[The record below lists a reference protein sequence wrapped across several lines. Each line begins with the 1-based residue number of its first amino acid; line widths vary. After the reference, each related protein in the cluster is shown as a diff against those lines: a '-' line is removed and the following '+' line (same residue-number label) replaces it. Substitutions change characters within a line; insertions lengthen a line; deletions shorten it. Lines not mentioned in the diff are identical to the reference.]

1 VPVLVRIPGSSVT
14 LLPRGDQMVG
24 RVQIFV
30 TVRDEEGRTSDVTR
44 VAKDLAIPRQQ
55 VVDSE
60 GGDLGFS
67 IELQMRPGP
76 ASLVIG
82 VWDEIG
88 GSESYVYQKVVVGGP
103 N

>member
-1 VPVLVRIPGSSVT
+1 VFQVGSEAG
-14 LLPRGDQMVG
+14 RQM
-24 RVQIFV
+24 
-30 TVRDEEGRTSDVTR
+30 TP
-44 VAKDLAIPRQQ
+44 DLAIRWLA
-55 VVDSE
+55 
-60 GGDLGFS
+60 G
-67 IELQMRPGP
+67 GP